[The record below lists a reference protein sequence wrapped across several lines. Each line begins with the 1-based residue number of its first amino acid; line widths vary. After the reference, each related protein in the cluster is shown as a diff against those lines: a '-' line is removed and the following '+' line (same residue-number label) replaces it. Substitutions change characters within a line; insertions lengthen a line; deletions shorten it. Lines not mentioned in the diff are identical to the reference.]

1 MLMASAVKSEL
12 DADRPPSP
20 KAKQPSSPTRLRKQS
35 KPISPARPRNT
46 RRRSSAT
53 SFDDDVNP
61 ELQILR
67 NLGISLPAEP
77 NNEHNLA
84 AALHDV
90 LMDRQMKLNGHAKSL
105 QEVSE
110 ISIGSHL
117 HDSQVTLQLLVESL
131 LFETQYKSVSLLDK
145 EVQEAMGKLEKGV
158 EEVKRET
165 GAVNLDPLRERNVR
179 RDDLVVRWAR

>member
-1 MLMASAVKSEL
+1 MLMASVIKSEL
-12 DADRPPSP
+12 DANRPPSP
-20 KAKQPSSPTRLRKQS
+20 KAKQPNSPTRLRKQS
-35 KPISPARPRNT
+35 KPHSPVRPRNT

-67 NLGISLPAEP
+67 SLGITLPTES
-77 NNEHNLA
+77 NNERNLA

-90 LMDRQMKLNGHAKSL
+90 LIDRQMKLNGHAKSL

-110 ISIGSHL
+110 TSIGSHL
-117 HDSQVTLQLLVESL
+117 HDSQVTLQLLMESL
-131 LFETQYKSVSLLDK
+131 LSETQYKSVSLLDK
-145 EVQEAMGKLEKGV
+145 EVQEAMAKLEEGV

-165 GAVNLDPLRERNVR
+165 EAVNFDPLRESNVR
-179 RDDLVVRWAR
+179 RDELVERWAR

>member
-1 MLMASAVKSEL
+1 MASAVKSEL
-12 DADRPPSP
+12 DADQPPSP
-20 KAKQPSSPTRLRKQS
+20 KVKQPSGPTRLRKQS
-35 KPISPARPRNT
+35 KPISPVRPRNT

-53 SFDDDVNP
+53 SFDDDINP

-84 AALHDV
+84 AAIHDV
-90 LMDRQMKLNGHAKSL
+90 VTDRQMKLNGHAKSL

-110 ISIGSHL
+110 ASVGSHL
-117 HDSQVTLQLLVESL
+117 HDSRVTLQLLMESL
-131 LFETQYKSVSLLDK
+131 LSATQYKSVSLLDK
-145 EVQEAMGKLEKGV
+145 EVHEAIGKLEKGV

-179 RDDLVVRWAR
+179 KDELVERWAR